1 VSKSAIV
8 YMTRLQD
15 LWLLRYSLRFL
26 FENFN
31 KEAKYPIVIF
41 HDDLNAE
48 AVKSLAAVLKQDL
61 GYIPDN
67 IKFVGL
73 QFETPPSVSID
84 PHLYDPPLTQFR
96 LGYRHM
102 CRFFGGLVFNHPA
115 LSEYKYCWRLDSDSF
130 ILSSV
135 TNDPFKQMERTGSKY
150 AFLDRVDYDEA
161 FACMGLWDT
170 TKDFMNANKGILK
183 NEVESWNMEVYY
195 TNFEIYDMDFFRGEE
210 YQLYFKYLDSTNNI
224 YYRRWGDHC
233 IRFLG
238 LSMFADLSDIWCI
251 KDFAYQHGSWIGNPS
266 KLNYSIIPTIPEPFR
281 SMVVRSIS

>member
-1 VSKSAIV
+1 VNKSAIV

-15 LWLLRYSLRFL
+15 LWLLRHSLKFL

-31 KEAKYPIVIF
+31 KEAKYPVVIF

-48 AVKSLAAVLKQDL
+48 AVKSLADATKQDL

-67 IKFVGL
+67 IEFVAL
-73 QFETPPSVSID
+73 QFETPASVSTD
-84 PHLYDPPLTQFR
+84 PHWYDPPLTQFR

-102 CRFFGGLVFNHPA
+102 CRFFGGLIFNHPA
-115 LSEYKYCWRLDSDSF
+115 LSGYKYCWRLDSDSF

-135 TNDPFKQMERTGSKY
+135 TNDPFKQMESAGYKY

-161 FACMGLWDT
+161 FACRGLWDT

-183 NEVESWNMEVYY
+183 NEVKSWNMEVYY
-195 TNFEIYDMDFFRGEE
+195 TNFEIYDMDFFRGAE
-210 YQLYFKYLDSTNNI
+210 YQSYFKYLDSTNNI

-238 LSMFADLSDIWCI
+238 LSMFADPSDIWCI
-251 KDFAYQHGSWIGNPS
+251 KDFSYQHGSWIGNPS
-266 KLNYSIIPTIPEPFR
+266 KMNPSVISTIPEPFR
-281 SMVVRSIS
+281 SMAARSMS